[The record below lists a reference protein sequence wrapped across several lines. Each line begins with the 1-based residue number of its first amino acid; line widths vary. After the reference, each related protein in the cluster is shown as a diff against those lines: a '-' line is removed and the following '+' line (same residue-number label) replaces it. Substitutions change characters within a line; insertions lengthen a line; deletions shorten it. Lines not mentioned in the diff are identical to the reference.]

1 LLISGKNVILAQ
13 ITTKQRN
20 DEDLVS
26 LRKKDFSSGSLIT
39 NSFIM
44 ASLLFTFDASKI
56 TYKAD
61 KIKQDKI
68 KEVRNKLVKIFTR

>member
-56 TYKAD
+56 AYKAD

>member
-1 LLISGKNVILAQ
+1 MLISGKNVILAQ